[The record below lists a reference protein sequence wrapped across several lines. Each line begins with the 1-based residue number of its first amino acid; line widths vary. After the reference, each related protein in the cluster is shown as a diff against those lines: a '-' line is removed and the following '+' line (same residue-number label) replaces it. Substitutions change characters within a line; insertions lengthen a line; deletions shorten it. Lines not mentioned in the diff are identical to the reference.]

1 MNHKAHVQLET
12 HTVEDTQQ
20 FGQLLGRWVK
30 TKRRTFMYCLNLVI
44 WGQEKH
50 IYPKALRKALALQR
64 RLQALPLLS

>member
-30 TKRRTFMYCLNLVI
+30 ES
-44 WGQEKH
+44 GE
-50 IYPKALRKALALQR
+50 
-64 RLQALPLLS
+64 PL